1 MGSLRIMAAIDAIH
15 DISHSKAFF
24 LLGLCAVVIFVVRW
38 YKASLKGTLPPGP
51 RGFPIVG
58 NTFQLGRLPWFQLTR
73 WARQYGPIYSLNL
86 GGQILIVLNNHK
98 VASDLLDKR
107 SAIYAD
113 RPRMIMTGELLCGGF
128 FFAFNSCNDLWRRLR
143 KAAFEGLNFRS
154 SEVFQPVQERE
165 AIRLAEALVKNPSAW
180 MDHINRVTASGV
192 LSVCYSLPPVA
203 SAEDPVITLINNFM
217 HRIEAGS
224 RPGEYLVELF
234 PWMLRLP
241 KWMAKWHR
249 DADEAHARDTEMFM
263 KFHLDA
269 KRRAALGQ
277 CGPCMSGILMERNEV
292 SDKEAAWL
300 AGTLFGAGSTTT
312 AAAQHVFI
320 LAMVLYPA
328 AMRKAQAEIDAVVGR
343 SRLPN
348 FSDRNKLP
356 YVQAIIREV
365 FRWRN
370 IGPLGLPHYSTE
382 DDWYEGYYIPKG
394 SMIFFNQWAMNTD
407 TEVYGDDFNTFRPER
422 FLDET
427 GKKENVPPNTHG
439 EALDM
444 VVGSALVSILPRAP
458 CLSTSQR
465 PCGPL
470 TLEEERTATETYLLR
485 TQMLSKIEDWLL
497 VPIPSLLLSP
507 LGTLTLCQRSSLML
521 NRSSDRSK
529 FNTHPLPPKI
539 CLLTLRRTKHPQLY
553 CNIYTRRKSSSL
565 VCVTRFSLS
574 DCFPHAFR
582 YCIL

>member
-370 IGPLGLPHYSTE
+370 IGLPHYSTE

-439 EALDM
+439 EGHTGFGYGRRKCVGVNLAKSTMFINIATTLWAFDIGRGKDSNGNVFTPDPDAFEDRGL
-444 VVGSALVSILPRAP
+444 VVGPDPFPVTFTPRYPDVVPEILAHAQQVVRPVQVQHTPIAP
-458 CLSTSQR
+458 KDM
-465 PCGPL
+465 PVDA
-470 TLEEERTATETYLLR
+470 EAY
-485 TQMLSKIEDWLL
+485 
-497 VPIPSLLLSP
+497 
-507 LGTLTLCQRSSLML
+507 
-521 NRSSDRSK
+521 
-529 FNTHPLPPKI
+529 
-539 CLLTLRRTKHPQLY
+539 
-553 CNIYTRRKSSSL
+553 
-565 VCVTRFSLS
+565 
-574 DCFPHAFR
+574 
-582 YCIL
+582 

>member
-292 SDKEAAWL
+292 
-300 AGTLFGAGSTTT
+300 
-312 AAAQHVFI
+312 
-320 LAMVLYPA
+320 
-328 AMRKAQAEIDAVVGR
+328 
-343 SRLPN
+343 
-348 FSDRNKLP
+348 
-356 YVQAIIREV
+356 

-439 EALDM
+439 EGHTGFGYGRRKCVGVNLAKSTMFINIATTLWAFDIGRGKDSNGNVFTPDPDAFEDRGL
-444 VVGSALVSILPRAP
+444 VVGPDPFPVTFTPRYPDVVPEILAHAQQVVRPVQVQHTPIAP
-458 CLSTSQR
+458 KDM
-465 PCGPL
+465 PVDA
-470 TLEEERTATETYLLR
+470 EAY
-485 TQMLSKIEDWLL
+485 
-497 VPIPSLLLSP
+497 
-507 LGTLTLCQRSSLML
+507 
-521 NRSSDRSK
+521 
-529 FNTHPLPPKI
+529 
-539 CLLTLRRTKHPQLY
+539 
-553 CNIYTRRKSSSL
+553 
-565 VCVTRFSLS
+565 
-574 DCFPHAFR
+574 
-582 YCIL
+582 